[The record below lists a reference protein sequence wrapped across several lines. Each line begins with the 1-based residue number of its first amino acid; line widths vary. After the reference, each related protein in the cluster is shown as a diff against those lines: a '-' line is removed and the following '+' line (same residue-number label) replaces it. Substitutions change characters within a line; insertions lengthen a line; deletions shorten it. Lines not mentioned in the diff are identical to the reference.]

1 MKTVYVETSILSYL
15 TARPT
20 RDLLA
25 TARQQM
31 TREWW
36 DTERGRFDLHVSP
49 LVDQEAKRG
58 DPDAARRRVEALGD
72 LPTLEIVD
80 EAYDLASALIAEG
93 ALSPSAED
101 DATHIALAA
110 VHGMDYLLTWNCR
123 HIDNAETKPIVRS
136 VCTTHGYSCP
146 EICTPEELMG
156 GQDEG

>member
-15 TARPT
+15 TARPS

-25 TARQQM
+25 AAHQQI

-36 DTERGRFDLHVSP
+36 DGPRGRFEVFVSA
-49 LVDQEAKRG
+49 LVEQESRRG
-58 DPDAARRRVEALGD
+58 DPDAAQRRVEALGD
-72 LPTLEIVD
+72 LPTLEIVE
-80 EAYDLASALIAEG
+80 EAYELAAALIAGG
-93 ALSPSAED
+93 ALPKSAAD

-123 HIDNAETKPIVRS
+123 HIDNAETKPTVRA
-136 VCTTHGYSCP
+136 VCAAHGCSCP

-156 GQDEG
+156 DQDEG

>member
-15 TARPT
+15 AARPS

-25 TARQQM
+25 AARQQV

-36 DTERGRFDLHVSP
+36 DAHRARFELFASP
-49 LVDQEAKRG
+49 LIDQEARRG

-72 LPTLEIVD
+72 LPLLEIAEEV
-80 EAYDLASALIAEG
+80 YDLAAALIAEG
-93 ALSPSAED
+93 ALPSSAGG
-101 DATHIALAA
+101 DAMHIALAA

-123 HIDNAETKPIVRS
+123 HIDNAEIKPMVRS
-136 VCTTHGYSCP
+136 ICAARGYSCP

-156 GQDEG
+156 DQDES

>member
-1 MKTVYVETSILSYL
+1 MSYL

-25 TARQQM
+25 SARQQM
-31 TREWW
+31 TLEWW
-36 DTERGRFDLHVSP
+36 DKRRVRFDVYISP
-49 LVDQEAKRG
+49 LVDQESRRG

-72 LPTLEIVD
+72 LPTLEIVED
-80 EAYDLASALIAEG
+80 AYELAAALIAEG
-93 ALSPSAED
+93 ALPPKAED

-110 VHGMDYLLTWNCR
+110 VHGMDYMLTWNCR

-136 VCTTHGYSCP
+136 VCAAHGYSCP

-156 GQDEG
+156 DHNEG

>member
-1 MKTVYVETSILSYL
+1 MKTVYEETSILSYL

-25 TARQQM
+25 AARQQM

-36 DTERGRFDLHVSP
+36 DTRRARFELFVSP
-49 LVDQEAKRG
+49 LVEQEVQRG

-72 LPTLEIVD
+72 LQALEIVE
-80 EAYDLASALIAEG
+80 EAYDLADALIRESALPA
-93 ALSPSAED
+93 AAQD

-110 VHGMDYLLTWNCR
+110 VHEMDYLLTWNCR
-123 HIDNAETKPIVRS
+123 HIDNAETKPVIRS
-136 VCTTHGYSCP
+136 LCAGKGYACP

-156 GQDEG
+156 DNYES